1 VTDDVRTTIKVS
13 ARSAVLL
20 LIALGLSSSLFA
32 ETASL
37 EKAKEEAKLTFYAA
51 MNAADAVRVQTSF
64 EKKFPQIKVDL
75 VRAGA
80 PATLQRILTEY
91 RGGKVFADVVLG
103 FGYIHYELTRQKLL
117 AKFDSSERKAYG
129 PQFKDNEGYWTNV
142 IPIVHTIAYNT
153 RLVAVAELP
162 VRYTDLLLLKWKDK
176 AGMNG
181 NNIMFLAAIMNFY
194 GKDKGMDFLK
204 KLASQN
210 PQVRGGGT
218 QLTMLLAAGEFPMAF
233 SINEKNIENFKQRGG
248 PIDWVRLA
256 DPLYGETVP
265 VGIMAGAPHPNAARL
280 FVDYALSKEGQEL
293 FRDLGKI
300 PARGDVIPR
309 INIDRDKIRMIPPEE
324 EAKTVYYGKL
334 FDELFVKHVK

>member
-1 VTDDVRTTIKVS
+1 MAHSSRITRGIGPMLF
-13 ARSAVLL
+13 RSCTPSP
-20 LIALGLSSSLFA
+20 I
-32 ETASL
+32 
-37 EKAKEEAKLTFYAA
+37 
-51 MNAADAVRVQTSF
+51 
-64 EKKFPQIKVDL
+64 
-75 VRAGA
+75 
-80 PATLQRILTEY
+80 
-91 RGGKVFADVVLG
+91 
-103 FGYIHYELTRQKLL
+103 TR
-117 AKFDSSERKAYG
+117 DWSRS
-129 PQFKDNEGYWTNV
+129 
-142 IPIVHTIAYNT
+142 
-153 RLVAVAELP
+153 
-162 VRYTDLLLLKWKDK
+162 VRYTDLLLPKWKDK

-194 GKDKGMDFLK
+194 GKDKGMDFLQ
-204 KLASQN
+204 KLAAQN

-233 SINEKNIENFKQRGG
+233 SINENNIENFKQRGG

-280 FVDYALSKEGQEL
+280 FVDYTLSKEGQEL

-300 PARGDVIPR
+300 PARGDVTPR